1 MNSML
6 KADFMRLLKSIAFR
20 ISLITMLLLS
30 AGFMFIQATAMDY
43 TVPLSRVIF
52 LPMSMYGI
60 TMAAFVSV
68 FVGTDF
74 SDGFVRNKIL
84 AAGNRNSLFFS
95 QIIVS
100 CVACVVVYVVV
111 TTFSAGVGRFFFE
124 NNVDSIGFIHFFLW
138 GLGMC
143 LSIGCVFSVITMLC
157 GNKTHAVIVCMGLA
171 FGMLFLCM
179 HTNAVLVQQ
188 EYKDGLLNPHY
199 TGGIKRII
207 YGILHDA
214 NPCGQA
220 AQLSAWEVWH
230 PVRGFL
236 INLLMIFIWSALGCS
251 VFRKKDIK

>member
-1 MNSML
+1 MINIL
-6 KADFMRLLKSIAFR
+6 KADFLRLRNSIAFR
-20 ISLITMLLLS
+20 ISLIVMLLLS
-30 AGFMFIQATAMDY
+30 AVFMFIQATAMDY

-52 LPMSMYGI
+52 LPLSLYGV

-74 SDGFVRNKIL
+74 SDGFIRNKL
-84 AAGNRNSLFFS
+84 LVTDRRSTLVLS
-95 QIIVS
+95 QIIVNN
-100 CVACVVVYVVV
+100 VACIIVYCTV
-111 TTFSAGVGRFFFE
+111 TAFSAGVGRFFFE
-124 NNVDSIGFIHFFLW
+124 NNVNNADLILYFLW
-138 GLGMC
+138 GIGMC
-143 LSIGCVFSVITMLC
+143 LSTGCMFSVISILC